1 MTDQDQ
7 RRERAKRDAEQRREQ
22 EKRKQ
27 YEREAMRRM
36 DAPSWA
42 VVIRMEQVE
51 QE

>member
-1 MTDQDQ
+1 MSDKDQ
-7 RRERAKRDAEQRREQ
+7 RREQAKRDAEQRREK

-27 YEREAMRRM
+27 YEKEAMRRM

-42 VVIRMEQVE
+42 VVLRMEQLE